1 MKSNEGGNKRK
12 LFCLFINTITIIHSR
27 VKKFFI
33 DLNFLVSVFRTVFL
47 LEVTFE
53 IVLDWHET
61 WARQLLD
68 SYRLLVFISAV
79 VNF

>member
-12 LFCLFINTITIIHSR
+12 LFYLFINTITIIHFTLSR

-47 LEVTFE
+47 LEVTSE
-53 IVLDWHET
+53 IVLDWHE
-61 WARQLLD
+61 A
-68 SYRLLVFISAV
+68 
-79 VNF
+79 

>member
-12 LFCLFINTITIIHSR
+12 LFYLFINTITIIHFTLSR

-53 IVLDWHET
+53 IVLDWHE
-61 WARQLLD
+61 A
-68 SYRLLVFISAV
+68 
-79 VNF
+79 

>member
-12 LFCLFINTITIIHSR
+12 LFYLFINTITIIHFTLSC
-27 VKKFFI
+27 VKKIFI

-53 IVLDWHET
+53 IVLDWHE
-61 WARQLLD
+61 A
-68 SYRLLVFISAV
+68 
-79 VNF
+79 

>member
-12 LFCLFINTITIIHSR
+12 LFYLFINTITIIHFTLSR
-27 VKKFFI
+27 VKKIFI

-53 IVLDWHET
+53 IVLDWHE
-61 WARQLLD
+61 A
-68 SYRLLVFISAV
+68 
-79 VNF
+79 